1 MSSERASTSFPSST
15 SEWKYDVF
23 LSFRGIDTRNGYT
36 NYLYNS
42 LEDQGIK
49 TFMDDRELQKGKSI
63 STELFAAIEES
74 NIALVVLSLNYA
86 SSAWCLDELL
96 KILECMEARKT
107 IYPIFYNVDPCEVR
121 RQTGNFA
128 EAFTKHEKRPSDDT
142 EKVQKWRAAL
152 TKVNWSILFLIYSRY
167 ESELIKNIVAA
178 VRMQSRPTLFSSMEN
193 LVGIDSRVEAVKS
206 LLGVG
211 MNDIHFIGVWG
222 MGGIGKTTIAKVLFD
237 QISNQFEFR
246 GFISNV
252 RSNEERRGLVQL
264 QKELISRTNVRD
276 VHEGAT
282 MIKRFLRHKRVLLV
296 LDDVNHSDHL
306 EYLAGKEDWF
316 GFGSIIIITTRDAH
330 LLVKHGVLRRY
341 EVQGLNTIE
350 ALQLFCQNAF
360 KKDYPEQSYRDLSNQ
375 VVNYAKGL
383 PLALKVLG
391 SLLHGRG
398 PSAWESTLAKL
409 REVRNAEIFETL
421 KISYDGLDDDEKNIF
436 LDIACLYKGYEKNAV
451 IEVLKS
457 CGFHATIGIDVL
469 VERSLLTI
477 SDAGSVEQLEM
488 HDLLQE
494 MGLEIVRRESP
505 KEPGKRSRLSLKKD
519 VIHVLRKNRG
529 TDAAEAIVLRVNK
542 DADTELHF
550 PGKSFSKMTNLRI
563 LILDGVC
570 VHLSDCLEYLSSELR
585 SLIWW
590 KCPLQSLASVTSLEY
605 LQVLEM
611 RHSHIEYLW
620 EGEKPLYSL
629 KRIDLSHSLNLLKT
643 PDFSGSPD
651 LEYLNLE
658 GCIQLYEVDSSVGF
672 LERLVQ
678 INLMRCE
685 NLRLLPSRVSG
696 LKSLKVFDL
705 SDCSK
710 LEKLPADLGHL
721 ESLVQLNV
729 NGTALRELPA
739 CMGLR
744 NLKELVFCRCKGPP
758 ISKLLPS
765 FAGLHS
771 LTKLDLSYCNLW
783 KELSLIIS
791 AEVSQYLNEEAGD
804 TPFWFVIPGNEIPE
818 WFDHETMT
826 APLSINLHPDSFSK
840 EFVGFALC
848 FVFAVHGHRQFPP
861 VLNYWHQIT
870 CIVKV
875 DGHENSKSLDFKF
888 DHTLGRAVPD
898 HLWFSYNNYLSSYF
912 RRADTTELK
921 QIEFS
926 FRVKGQGLVVKKC
939 GVRLVYEQDVAEVNQ
954 SNAALSNEALEI
966 PLCDSEKAAVVSHAI
981 SKRGL
986 LPHSHGGG
994 GPSGSAF
1001 SFYKEPQ
1008 PDRLETLRSAI
1019 RK

>member
-1 MSSERASTSFPSST
+1 
-15 SEWKYDVF
+15 
-23 LSFRGIDTRNGYT
+23 
-36 NYLYNS
+36 
-42 LEDQGIK
+42 
-49 TFMDDRELQKGKSI
+49 MDDRELQKGKSI

-152 TKVNWSILFLIYSRY
+152 TKVSNFSGWNSKDYRY

-296 LDDVNHSDHL
+296 RDDVNHSDHL

-744 NLKELVFCRCKGPP
+744 NLKELVFCRCKRPP

-771 LTKLDLSYCNLW
+771 LTKLDLSYCNLLEGAIPDNIGCPSSL
-783 KELSLIIS
+783 KKLYLSGNQSVTLPESLSQLHRLELL
-791 AEVSQYLNEEAGD
+791 
-804 TPFWFVIPGNEIPE
+804 
-818 WFDHETMT
+818 
-826 APLSINLHPDSFSK
+826 
-840 EFVGFALC
+840 
-848 FVFAVHGHRQFPP
+848 
-861 VLNYWHQIT
+861 VLNNCPNLQRLPKLMSGVRVGARY
-870 CIVKV
+870 CI
-875 DGHENSKSLDFKF
+875 SLEI
-888 DHTLGRAVPD
+888 VPE
-898 HLWFSYNNYLSSYF
+898 HLSS
-912 RRADTTELK
+912 
-921 QIEFS
+921 
-926 FRVKGQGLVVKKC
+926 
-939 GVRLVYEQDVAEVNQ
+939 
-954 SNAALSNEALEI
+954 ALFLQEPVGYVEAWME
-966 PLCDSEKAAVVSHAI
+966 S
-981 SKRGL
+981 L
-986 LPHSHGGG
+986 LFHLP
-994 GPSGSAF
+994 
-1001 SFYKEPQ
+1001 
-1008 PDRLETLRSAI
+1008 
-1019 RK
+1019 